1 MIDFLNSI
9 DTEILL
15 FFNGLHCGYFD
26 RFMPIVT
33 AKWTWVPMYATIL
46 FILYRGFAV
55 KQATALLLGVVLS
68 IVLADQ
74 VCATLIRP
82 VCERLRPANL
92 ENPISAFVHV
102 VNGYRGGRYGF
113 PSCHAANSFALAT
126 VMSLIIRYR
135 RFTFFIFF
143 WAILNSYSRLYLG
156 VHYPGDLFVGA
167 VIGSCCGALCYF
179 VAKKIGGV
187 RTPAADYTPMQI
199 IYATPAGPL
208 APVMGLEI
216 VNVRISDIMATTGYA
231 TMIVVLLLSL
241 A

>member
-15 FFNGLHCGYFD
+15 FFNGLHSGYFD
-26 RFMPIVT
+26 RVMPIIT

-46 FILYRGFAV
+46 FILFRGFAV
-55 KQATALLLGVVLS
+55 KQATVLLLGVILS

-74 VCATLIRP
+74 VCATIIRP
-82 VCERLRPANL
+82 FCERLRPANL

-167 VIGSCCGALCYF
+167 VIGTGCGALCYF
-179 VAKKIGGV
+179 LAKKIGGV
-187 RTPAADYTPMQI
+187 RTPADDYTPMRI
-199 IYATPAGPL
+199 LYATPAGPL

-231 TMIVVLLLSL
+231 TMIVALLLSL

>member
-9 DTEILL
+9 DTQIFL
-15 FFNGLHCGYFD
+15 FFNGLHCEYFD

-33 AKWTWVPMYATIL
+33 AKWTWVPMYASIIY
-46 FILYRGFAV
+46 ILYRGFML
-55 KQATALLLGVVLS
+55 KQATVLLLCVVLS
-68 IVLADQ
+68 IALADQ
-74 VCATLIRP
+74 VCATFIRP
-82 VCERLRPANL
+82 FCERLRPANL
-92 ENPISAFVHV
+92 ENPLSAFVHV

-126 VMSLIIRYR
+126 IMSLIIRYR

-143 WAILNSYSRLYLG
+143 WALLNSYSRLYLG

-167 VIGSCCGALCYF
+167 VIGTGCGALCY
-179 VAKKIGGV
+179 VIARRLGAI
-187 RTPAADYTPMQI
+187 RRRADDYTPMRT

-208 APVMGLEI
+208 APVVGLKV
-216 VNVRISDIMATTGYA
+216 VNVRISDLMSAIGYA
-231 TMIVVLLLSL
+231 TIFVALILSL